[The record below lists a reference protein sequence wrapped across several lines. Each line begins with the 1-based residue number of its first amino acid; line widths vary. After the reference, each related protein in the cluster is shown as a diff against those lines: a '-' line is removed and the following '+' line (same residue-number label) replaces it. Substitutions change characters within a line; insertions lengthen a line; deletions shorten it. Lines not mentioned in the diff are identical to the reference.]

1 MREGTE
7 DDMNSQRSIRSSI
20 LGVLLLVA
28 LASACDRDDQKAV
41 KGREGPNGAPRD
53 SVSDVALTEDGLGPV
68 QIGMTLDEAVSMGLL
83 NERPDIKGACDFV
96 YPAVGS
102 GVPFDVGVMVVKGK
116 VARIDVDTGSV
127 TTEDGARIGDTE
139 DRVKNIYGDDLEIRP
154 HKFIDGGH
162 YLIVKGDSATAGK
175 EIVFETDAAN
185 KVIMFRAGR
194 LPEVEWVEGCG

>member
-1 MREGTE
+1 
-7 DDMNSQRSIRSSI
+7 MNSQRSIRSSV
-20 LGVLLLVA
+20 LGVLVFAA
-28 LASACDRDDQKAV
+28 LASGCARGDEKAV
-41 KGREGPNGAPRD
+41 KGREGPSGAPRD

-83 NERPDIKGACDFV
+83 NERPDMKPACDFV

-116 VARIDVDTGSV
+116 IARIDVDTGSV

-139 DRVKNIYGDDLEIRP
+139 DRLKSIYGDELEARP

-162 YLIVKGDSATAGK
+162 YLIVKGDSASAGK
-175 EIVFETDAAN
+175 EIVFETDAAG
-185 KVIMFRAGR
+185 KVMMFRAGR